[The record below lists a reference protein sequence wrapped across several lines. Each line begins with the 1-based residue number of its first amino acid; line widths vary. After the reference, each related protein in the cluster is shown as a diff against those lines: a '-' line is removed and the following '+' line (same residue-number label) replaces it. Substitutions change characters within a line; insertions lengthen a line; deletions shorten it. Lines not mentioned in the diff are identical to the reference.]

1 MDTKKNICVKYK
13 MDDIKIPREQLNH
26 GAVCLN
32 PEDIEVRER
41 LEKVE
46 TDLSYVKQKLEELI
60 LKLET

>member
-1 MDTKKNICVKYK
+1 